1 MVIIATNHPHI
12 LPCCKASQD
21 DQLASIGRLST
32 TGFGINIE
40 RSIHIDRS
48 LSRND
53 VLGFGF
59 VLRKRLKTIPGTSSA
74 RGVRKFP
81 ALNRQDAE
89 MPTSLELEPITSE
102 AQFYQILAEAQQRS
116 EPVIIEWMATWCR
129 KCIHLKPK
137 LERLAAEFYP
147 RVRFYSVNV
156 NAVPQ
161 SLVDHAEVV
170 KMPTIQLWKDGGK
183 QAELIGG
190 HNKAWLVVD
199 DTREMIENSQ

>member
-21 DQLASIGRLST
+21 DHLAPIGRLST
-32 TGFGINIE
+32 TDFGINIE
-40 RSIHIDRS
+40 RRIHYDRS

-53 VLGFGF
+53 VLGFG
-59 VLRKRLKTIPGTSSA
+59 LGLQKRLKTISGTSSG
-74 RGVRKFP
+74 REVRKVP
-81 ALNRQDAE
+81 ALYRQDVD

-102 AQFYQILAEAQQRS
+102 KQFDQILAEAQQRS

-161 SLVDHAEVV
+161 SLVDRAEVV
-170 KMPTIQLWKDGGK
+170 LWKDGAK

-199 DTREMIENSQ
+199 DIREMIENPQ

>member
-21 DQLASIGRLST
+21 DHLAPIGRLST
-32 TGFGINIE
+32 TDFGINIE
-40 RSIHIDRS
+40 RRIHYDRS

-53 VLGFGF
+53 VLGFG
-59 VLRKRLKTIPGTSSA
+59 LGLQKRLKTISGTSSG
-74 RGVRKFP
+74 REVRKVP
-81 ALNRQDAE
+81 ALYRQDVD

-102 AQFYQILAEAQQRS
+102 KQFDQILAEAQQRS

-161 SLVDHAEVV
+161 SLVDRAEVV
-170 KMPTIQLWKDGGK
+170 KMPTIQLWKDGAK

-190 HNKAWLVVD
+190 YNKAWLVVD
-199 DTREMIENSQ
+199 DIREMIENPQ